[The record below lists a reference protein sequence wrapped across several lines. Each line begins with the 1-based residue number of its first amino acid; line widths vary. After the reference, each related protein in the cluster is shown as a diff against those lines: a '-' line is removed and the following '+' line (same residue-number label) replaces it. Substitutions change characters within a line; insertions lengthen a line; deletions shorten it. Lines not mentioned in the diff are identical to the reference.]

1 MKLQNKIL
9 ATIFLIM
16 LAAFAGTVS
25 AASADD
31 ENSGSAYLTITGVS
45 SDPAVFMYGDTGT
58 VTVKIKNTGTT
69 SVNYQRAD
77 LFSKDIKI
85 LNDDAYDTA
94 GFIGGGNEIEFVF
107 YVKATSNDGIYY
119 PRFYLDM
126 KGSGSVSHNVPV
138 KIENTGLVISAL
150 NAPDYYQEGISKKI
164 NVLVGNPRENAVSGV
179 TVNVKGD
186 VTTTQTS
193 RFIGALA
200 ADASATAEFEVT
212 PTSEGTMTFEVSY
225 KNGMTTHTSELTLPI
240 VYGTSKVSPNPII
253 TNVKL
258 TDNGGY
264 KTLSGDVN
272 NAGIEDAKSMVV
284 TATSPAIPV
293 DPYKSSVIGSLDS
306 DDFSSFEITFRCD
319 SEEIPVLIT
328 FKDSAGNTYTKTDK
342 IKSNSDGELTSE
354 SAAGEGKG
362 QFPQN
367 GGRGMSGM
375 MRGMGGGGLPITW
388 IIILIIIAGGVVV
401 AWKKGYLTKATDAI
415 NKQTE
420 KKN

>member
-9 ATIFLIM
+9 AAIFLIM

-25 AASADD
+25 AAD
-31 ENSGSAYLTITGVS
+31 ENSGSEYLTITGVS

-77 LFSKDIKI
+77 LFSKDISV

-126 KGSGSVSHNVPV
+126 KGTGSVSHNVPV
-138 KIENTGLVISAL
+138 KIENTGLVVSAL

-179 TVNVKGD
+179 TVTVKGD

-253 TNVKL
+253 TNVKV
-258 TDNGGY
+258 TDSGAY

-272 NAGIEDAKSMVV
+272 NAGIEDAKSMVITV
-284 TATSPAIPV
+284 ASPAVPV

-319 SEEIPVLIT
+319 SDEVPVLIT
-328 FKDSAGNTYTKTDK
+328 FKDASGNTYTKTDN
-342 IKSNSDGELTSE
+342 IKSNSQDIFSAE
-354 SAAGEGKG
+354 SAAGESRG
-362 QFPQN
+362 QFPPN
-367 GGRGMSGM
+367 GGGRGMDGI
-375 MRGMGGGGLPITW
+375 MRGMGGGSLPITE
-388 IIILIIIAGGVVV
+388 IIILIIIAGAVAV
-401 AWKKGYLTKATDAI
+401 AWKKGYLTKVTDAI